1 MPQVTSVQ
9 SNPAQ
14 HDSVQASIA
23 RASAAT
29 GVDFDYLLAQA
40 KIESNL
46 DSDARARTSSAS
58 GLYQFISSTWLE
70 TLDRHG
76 ATHGLDWAEAAITRS
91 GGRASVGDAG
101 MRAQIMALRFDPEVS
116 SLMAA
121 ELARDNAGELRGF
134 LGREPDHA
142 ELYLAH
148 FLGAGGAKG
157 FLGALR
163 DDPLASAAAL
173 FPNPAQANPSIFYQG
188 GRSRSVGEVME
199 LLRGKVERAKAGG
212 GAMPDGFGGGGTD
225 YMAWTPS
232 AAFAHARRTYAAP
245 SMDPAATLPPAPAPR
260 PSMAETLQATFGGSG
275 GLGDRAARHV
285 DEAYGKFRAL
295 GL

>member
-1 MPQVTSVQ
+1 MSGITQVQRSAA
-9 SNPAQ
+9 PP
-14 HDSVQASIA
+14 DSVQASIA

-46 DSDARARTSSAS
+46 DTDARARTSSAS

-76 ATHGLDWAEAAITRS
+76 GAHGLGWAEVAIVQK
-91 GGRASVGDAG
+91 GGRATVGDAG
-101 MRAQIMALRFDPEVS
+101 LRSQIMALRFDPEVS

-148 FLGAGGAKG
+148 FLGASGAKS
-157 FLGALR
+157 FLGALQ
-163 DDPLASAAAL
+163 DNPLTPAAAL
-173 FPNPAQANPSIFYQG
+173 FPRPAEANPAIFYQG
-188 GRSRSVGEVME
+188 GRSRSVGDVME
-199 LLRGKVERAKAGG
+199 LVRGKVESAKQD
-212 GAMPDGFGGGGTD
+212 GAAAPVPSGD
-225 YMAWTPS
+225 YLPATPA
-232 AAFAHARRTYAAP
+232 AAFTHARSTFAVE
-245 SMDPAATLPPAPAPR
+245 PARPAPR

-275 GLGDRAARHV
+275 NLDGRAAQHIG
-285 DEAYGKFRAL
+285 EAYAKFRAF

>member
-1 MPQVTSVQ
+1 MSGITPVQ
-9 SNPAQ
+9 RSAAPPE
-14 HDSVQASIA
+14 SVQASIA

-40 KIESNL
+40 KIESNF
-46 DSDARARTSSAS
+46 DTDARARTSSAS

-76 ATHGLDWAEAAITRS
+76 KTHGLDWAEAAIVQE
-91 GGRASVGDAG
+91 GGRAKVGDAG
-101 MRAQIMALRFDPEVS
+101 LRAQIMALRFDPEVS

-148 FLGAGGAKG
+148 FLGAGGAKS
-157 FLGALR
+157 FLGALK
-163 DDPLASAAAL
+163 DNPLTSAAAL
-173 FPNPAQANPSIFYQG
+173 FPKPAEANPAIFYQG
-188 GRSRSVGEVME
+188 GRSRSVGEVMD
-199 LLRGKVERAKAGG
+199 LVRGKVENAKQGGVAPPPG
-212 GAMPDGFGGGGTD
+212 GAYLP
-225 YMAWTPS
+225 AAPA
-232 AAFAHARRTYAAP
+232 AAFTQARSEFAAE
-245 SMDPAATLPPAPAPR
+245 PARPAPR
-260 PSMAETLQATFGGSG
+260 PSMAETLQATFGGSD
-275 GLGDRAARHV
+275 GLGGRAAQHV
-285 DEAYGKFRAL
+285 GEAYGKFRAF

>member
-1 MPQVTSVQ
+1 MQG
-9 SNPAQ
+9 
-14 HDSVQASIA
+14 SIA

-46 DSDARARTSSAS
+46 DSGARARTSSAS

-76 ATHGLDWAEAAITRS
+76 RTHGLDWAEAAITRQ

-148 FLGAGGAKG
+148 FLGSGGAKG
-157 FLGALR
+157 FLGALQ
-163 DDPLASAAAL
+163 DNPLAPAASL
-173 FPNPAQANPSIFYQG
+173 FPKPAQANPGIFYAG
-188 GRSRSVGEVME
+188 GRARSVGDVMA
-199 LLRGKVERAKAGG
+199 LVRDKVERAKDGSGG
-212 GAMPDGFGGGGTD
+212 IPGIASPGGYMP
-225 YMAWTPS
+225 ATPA
-232 AAFAHARRTYAAP
+232 AAFTHARRTFTAE
-245 SMDPAATLPPAPAPR
+245 PAPVAPR
-260 PSMAETLQATFGGSG
+260 PSMAETLQATFGGGSD
-275 GLGDRAARHV
+275 GLGGRAARQV
-285 DEAYGKFRAL
+285 GEAYGKFRAF

>member
-1 MPQVTSVQ
+1 MSGVTSVQ
-9 SNPAQ
+9 RSAAPPDN
-14 HDSVQASIA
+14 VQASIA

-46 DSDARARTSSAS
+46 DSNARARTSSAS

-76 ATHGLDWAEAAITRS
+76 KSHGLDWAEAAIVQE
-91 GGRASVGDAG
+91 GGRAKVGDAG
-101 MRAQIMALRFDPEVS
+101 ARAQIMALRFDPEVS

-157 FLGALR
+157 FLGALQ
-163 DDPLASAAAL
+163 DNPLSPAAAL
-173 FPNPAQANPSIFYQG
+173 FPKPAQANPAIFYQG
-188 GRSRSVGEVME
+188 GRSRSVGEVMD
-199 LLRGKVERAKAGG
+199 LVRGKVEAAKQGD
-212 GAMPDGFGGGGTD
+212 GAPPATGA
-225 YMAWTPS
+225 YLPSTPS
-232 AAFAHARRTYAAP
+232 AAFTQARRTFAAE
-245 SMDPAATLPPAPAPR
+245 PAGPAPR
-260 PSMAETLQATFGGSG
+260 PSMAETLQTTFGGSN
-275 GLGDRAARHV
+275 GLDSRAARHV
-285 DEAYGKFRAL
+285 GEAYGKFRAF

>member
-1 MPQVTSVQ
+1 MSGVTPVQ
-9 SNPAQ
+9 HSAAPP
-14 HDSVQASIA
+14 DSVQASIA

-46 DSDARARTSSAS
+46 DSNARARTSSAS

-76 ATHGLDWAEAAITRS
+76 RTHGFGWAEAAIVEQ
-91 GGRASVGDAG
+91 GGRATVGDPG
-101 MRAQIMALRFDPEVS
+101 LRAQIMALRFDPDAS

-148 FLGAGGAKG
+148 FLGAGGAKS
-157 FLGALR
+157 FLGALQ
-163 DDPLASAAAL
+163 DNPLAPAAAL
-173 FPNPAQANPSIFYQG
+173 FPQPAEANPSIFYQG
-188 GRSRSVGEVME
+188 GRARSVGEVMD
-199 LLRGKVERAKAGG
+199 LVRGKVESAKQGG
-212 GAMPDGFGGGGTD
+212 GAIAAPGAE
-225 YMAWTPS
+225 YLPPTPA
-232 AAFAHARRTYAAP
+232 AAFTHARSTFAAE
-245 SMDPAATLPPAPAPR
+245 PARPAPR
-260 PSMAETLQATFGGSG
+260 PSMAETLRATFGGSSD
-275 GLGDRAARHV
+275 LDSRAAQHV
-285 DEAYGKFRAL
+285 GEAYGKFRAF

>member
-1 MPQVTSVQ
+1 MPEVTSVQ
-9 SNPAQ
+9 RSAAPGDA
-14 HDSVQASIA
+14 VQASIA

-46 DSDARARTSSAS
+46 EPQARARTSSAS

-76 ATHGLDWAEAAITRS
+76 RTHGLDWAEAAITRS
-91 GGRASVGDAG
+91 GGRATVGDAG
-101 MRAQIMALRFDPEVS
+101 LRSQIMALRFDPEVA

-148 FLGAGGAKG
+148 FLGAGGAKS
-157 FLGALR
+157 FLGALQ
-163 DDPLASAAAL
+163 DNPLTPAASL
-173 FPNPAQANPSIFYQG
+173 FPRAAEANGAIFYKG
-188 GRSRSVGEVME
+188 GRARSVADVMD
-199 LLRGKVERAKAGG
+199 LVRGKVERAKAGDG
-212 GAMPDGFGGGGTD
+212 IAPGISPAAGAVLP
-225 YMAWTPS
+225 APLPATPA
-232 AAFAHARRTYAAP
+232 AAFTQARRSFAGE
-245 SMDPAATLPPAPAPR
+245 PADGGRPAPR

-275 GLGDRAARHV
+275 ALGGRAARQV
-285 DEAYGKFRAL
+285 NEAYGKFRAF

>member
-1 MPQVTSVQ
+1 MSGITPVQ
-9 SNPAQ
+9 RSAAPP
-14 HDSVQASIA
+14 DSVQGSIA

-46 DSDARARTSSAS
+46 DSDARARASSAS

-76 ATHGLDWAEAAITRS
+76 KTHGLDWAESAITRQ

-134 LGREPDHA
+134 LGREPDHT

-163 DDPLASAAAL
+163 DNPLAPAAAL
-173 FPNPAQANPSIFYQG
+173 FPKPAEANPSIFYEG
-188 GRSRSVGEVME
+188 GRSRSLGDVME
-199 LLRGKVERAKAGG
+199 LLRGKVERAKDGG
-212 GAMPDGFGGGGTD
+212 GAFVPGVTGGGGMD
-225 YMAWTPS
+225 YMPATPA
-232 AAFAHARRTYAAP
+232 AAFTHAQRTFAAEPP
-245 SMDPAATLPPAPAPR
+245 SPLAPR
-260 PSMAETLQATFGGSG
+260 PSMAETLQTTFGGGSN
-275 GLGDRAARHV
+275 GLAGRAAQHV
-285 DEAYGKFRAL
+285 GEAYGKFRAF

>member
-1 MPQVTSVQ
+1 M
-9 SNPAQ
+9 
-14 HDSVQASIA
+14 QASIA

-46 DSDARARTSSAS
+46 DTDARARTSSAS

-76 ATHGLDWAEAAITRS
+76 GTHGLDWAETAIVQED
-91 GGRASVGDAG
+91 GRATVGDAG

-148 FLGAGGAKG
+148 FLGAGGAKS

-163 DDPLASAAAL
+163 DNPLTPAAAL
-173 FPNPAQANPSIFYQG
+173 FPRPAEANPSIFYQG
-188 GRSRSVGEVME
+188 GRSRSVGDVME
-199 LLRGKVERAKAGG
+199 LMRGKVESAKLGG
-212 GAMPDGFGGGGTD
+212 PAAPPATGNYLPA
-225 YMAWTPS
+225 TPA
-232 AAFAHARRTYAAP
+232 AAFTHARGTFTAE
-245 SMDPAATLPPAPAPR
+245 PPRLAPR
-260 PSMAETLQATFGGSG
+260 PSMAETLQTTFGGSN
-275 GLGDRAARHV
+275 GLDGRAAAHIG
-285 DEAYGKFRAL
+285 EAYAKFRAF

>member
-9 SNPAQ
+9 TSN
-14 HDSVQASIA
+14 VQASIA

-40 KIESNL
+40 RIESNL
-46 DSDARARTSSAS
+46 DSDARAPTSSAS
-58 GLYQFISSTWLE
+58 GLYQFISSTWLD
-70 TLDRHG
+70 TVDRHG
-76 ATHGLDWAEAAITRS
+76 KTHGLDWAEEAITRR

-148 FLGAGGAKG
+148 FLGAAGAKG
-157 FLGALR
+157 FLGALQ
-163 DDPLASAAAL
+163 DNPTASAAAL
-173 FPNPAQANPSIFYQG
+173 FPDPARANRGIFYAD
-188 GRSRSVGEVME
+188 GRPRSVGEVME
-199 LLRGKVERAKAGG
+199 LVRGKVDRAKEGG
-212 GAMPDGFGGGGTD
+212 GSFAPATTLAAGA
-225 YMAWTPS
+225 YPSSTP
-232 AAFAHARRTYAAP
+232 AARFAHARSTFAAEP
-245 SMDPAATLPPAPAPR
+245 VAGAASR
-260 PSMAETLQATFGGSG
+260 PSMAETLQATFGGSDALG
-275 GLGDRAARHV
+275 GRAGRQIG
-285 DEAYGKFRAL
+285 EAYGKFRAF

>member
-1 MPQVTSVQ
+1 MPEVTSIQ
-9 SNPAQ
+9 NS
-14 HDSVQASIA
+14 HVQASIA

-40 KIESNL
+40 KIESGL

-70 TLDRHG
+70 TVDRHG
-76 ATHGLDWAEAAITRS
+76 KTHGLDWAEAAITRS

-101 MRAQIMALRFDPEVS
+101 ARAQIMALRFDPEIS

-163 DDPLASAAAL
+163 DNPLASAASL
-173 FPNPAQANPSIFYQG
+173 FPDPARANRAIFYQG
-188 GRSRSVGEVME
+188 GRPRSVGEVMD
-199 LLRGKVERAKAGG
+199 LVRGKVESAKGGDGPVPMALAAGG
-212 GAMPDGFGGGGTD
+212 GHM
-225 YMAWTPS
+225 PS
-232 AAFAHARRTYAAP
+232 APAAGFAQARRTFAAAE
-245 SMDPAATLPPAPAPR
+245 PAAAASR
-260 PSMAETLQATFGGSG
+260 PSMAETLRATFGGSDALDG
-275 GLGDRAARHV
+275 RAGRQIG
-285 DEAYGKFRAL
+285 EAYGKFRAL

>member
-1 MPQVTSVQ
+1 MPEVTSVQ
-9 SNPAQ
+9 RSPAPP
-14 HDSVQASIA
+14 DSVQASIA

-46 DSDARARTSSAS
+46 DTGARAQSSSAS

-76 ATHGLDWAEAAITRS
+76 KAHGLDWAEAAIVRKD
-91 GGRASVGDAG
+91 GRATVGEAG

-148 FLGAGGAKG
+148 FLGAGGAKS
-157 FLGALR
+157 FLGALQ
-163 DDPLASAAAL
+163 DNPLTPAAAL
-173 FPNPAQANPSIFYQG
+173 FPKPAQANPAIFYQG
-188 GRSRSVGEVME
+188 GHSRAVGEVMD
-199 LLRGKVERAKAGG
+199 LVRGKVESAKQG
-212 GAMPDGFGGGGTD
+212 GAI
-225 YMAWTPS
+225 APS
-232 AAFAHARRTYAAP
+232 ADYLPATPTAAFTHVRRTFAAE
-245 SMDPAATLPPAPAPR
+245 PARMAPL
-260 PSMAETLQATFGGSG
+260 PSMAETLQATFGGSA
-275 GLGDRAARHV
+275 GLDGRAAEHV
-285 DEAYGKFRAL
+285 GEAYSKFRAF

>member
-1 MPQVTSVQ
+1 MSGLTPVQ
-9 SNPAQ
+9 RSAAPP
-14 HDSVQASIA
+14 DGVRASIA

-46 DSDARARTSSAS
+46 DSNARARTSSAS

-76 ATHGLDWAEAAITRS
+76 KTHGLGWAEAAIVQE
-91 GGRASVGDAG
+91 GGRAKVGDAG

-121 ELARDNAGELRGF
+121 ELARDNAGELSGF

-148 FLGAGGAKG
+148 FLGAGGAKS
-157 FLGALR
+157 FLGALQ
-163 DDPLASAAAL
+163 DNPLMSAAAL
-173 FPNPAQANPSIFYQG
+173 FPKPAQANPAIFYQG
-188 GRSRSVGEVME
+188 GRSRSVGEVMD
-199 LLRGKVERAKAGG
+199 LVRGKVEGAKQG
-212 GAMPDGFGGGGTD
+212 GAIAPASGAGYLPT
-225 YMAWTPS
+225 TPA
-232 AAFAHARRTYAAP
+232 AAFTQARSTFASEPVR
-245 SMDPAATLPPAPAPR
+245 SAPR
-260 PSMAETLQATFGGSG
+260 PSMAETLQTTFGGTD
-275 GLGDRAARHV
+275 GLDSRAAQHV
-285 DEAYGKFRAL
+285 GEAYGKFRAF

>member
-1 MPQVTSVQ
+1 MPEVTSVQ
-9 SNPAQ
+9 RSPAQ
-14 HDSVQASIA
+14 GDAVQASIA

-46 DSDARARTSSAS
+46 KPDARARTSSAS

-76 ATHGLDWAEAAITRS
+76 RAHGLDWAEAAITRD
-91 GGRASVGDAG
+91 GGRAAVGDAG
-101 MRAQIMALRFDPEVS
+101 MRSQIMALRFDPEVS

-121 ELARDNAGELRGF
+121 ELARDNASELRGF

-148 FLGAGGAKG
+148 FLGAGGAKS
-157 FLGALR
+157 FLGALQ
-163 DDPLASAAAL
+163 DNPLTPAASL
-173 FPNPAQANPSIFYQG
+173 FPKAAQANGAIFYQG
-188 GRSRSVGEVME
+188 GRARSVGDVME
-199 LLRGKVERAKAGG
+199 LVRGKIERAKESGALSPEIVPGNAGS
-212 GAMPDGFGGGGTD
+212 AMP
-225 YMAWTPS
+225 ATPA
-232 AAFAHARRTYAAP
+232 AAFIHARRSFASEPEAVP
-245 SMDPAATLPPAPAPR
+245 SR
-260 PSMAETLQATFGGSG
+260 PSMAETLRATFGGSDALAG
-275 GLGDRAARHV
+275 RAARQV
-285 DEAYGKFRAL
+285 GEAYGKFRAF

>member
-1 MPQVTSVQ
+1 MPEVTPIQ
-9 SNPAQ
+9 NGT
-14 HDSVQASIA
+14 VQASIA

-46 DSDARARTSSAS
+46 DTGARARTSSAS

-70 TLDRHG
+70 TVDRHG
-76 ATHGLDWAEAAITRS
+76 KTHGLDWAEAAISRQ

-157 FLGALR
+157 LLGALQN
-163 DDPLASAAAL
+163 DPLASASAL
-173 FPNPAQANPSIFYQG
+173 FPEAAKANRPIFFEG
-188 GRSRSVGEVME
+188 GRPRSVGEVME
-199 LLRGKVERAKAGG
+199 LVRNKVEGAKEGSAGLAPTMLAAGG
-212 GAMPDGFGGGGTD
+212 YMPSTPAAGF
-225 YMAWTPS
+225 AQ
-232 AAFAHARRTYAAP
+232 ARRSFAAAE
-245 SMDPAATLPPAPAPR
+245 PAGAAPR
-260 PSMAETLQATFGGSG
+260 PSMAETLQATFGGSDALG
-275 GLGDRAARHV
+275 GRAGRQIG
-285 DEAYGKFRAL
+285 EAYGKFRAL

>member
-1 MPQVTSVQ
+1 MPEVTPVQ
-9 SNPAQ
+9 RTE
-14 HDSVQASIA
+14 VQASIA

-40 KIESNL
+40 RIESNL

-76 ATHGLDWAEAAITRS
+76 RTHGLDWAEAAITRS

-101 MRAQIMALRFDPEVS
+101 MRAQIMALRFDPKVS

-148 FLGAGGAKG
+148 FLGAGGAKD
-157 FLGALR
+157 FLGAVR
-163 DDPLASAAAL
+163 DNPLTSAAAL

-199 LLRGKVERAKAGG
+199 LMRGKVERAKAGG
-212 GAMPDGFGGGGTD
+212 SAIPAGIDGGMEYMPSSP
-225 YMAWTPS
+225 A
-232 AAFAHARRTYAAP
+232 AAFAHAQRSYATP
-245 SMDPAATLPPAPAPR
+245 SIGPAAALPPAPAPR
-260 PSMAETLQATFGGSG
+260 PSMAETLQATFRGSG
-275 GLGDRAARHV
+275 GLGDRAARQI
-285 DEAYGKFRAL
+285 DEAYGKFRAF

>member
-1 MPQVTSVQ
+1 MPEVTSIQ
-9 SNPAQ
+9 SSGN
-14 HDSVQASIA
+14 VQASIA

-46 DSDARARTSSAS
+46 DSGARARTSSAS

-70 TLDRHG
+70 TVDRHG
-76 ATHGLDWAEAAITRS
+76 KTHGLDWAEAAISRQ
-91 GGRASVGDAG
+91 GGRASVGDAD

-116 SLMAA
+116 SMMAA

-157 FLGALR
+157 FLGAVQ
-163 DDPLASAAAL
+163 DNPGAAAATL
-173 FPNPAQANPSIFYQG
+173 FPDPARANRAIFYDG
-188 GRSRSVGEVME
+188 GRPRSVGEVMD
-199 LLRGKVERAKAGG
+199 LVRNKVEAAKGGEVGLDRPRFAAGYDP
-212 GAMPDGFGGGGTD
+212 MT
-225 YMAWTPS
+225 S
-232 AAFAHARRTYAAP
+232 APAAGFAHARRTFAAAE
-245 SMDPAATLPPAPAPR
+245 PAAASR
-260 PSMAETLQATFGGSG
+260 PSMAETLQATFGGSEALG
-275 GLGDRAARHV
+275 GRAGRQIG
-285 DEAYGKFRAL
+285 EAYGKFRAF

>member
-1 MPQVTSVQ
+1 MPEVTSIQNIEASPVG
-9 SNPAQ
+9 
-14 HDSVQASIA
+14 VQASIA

-40 KIESNL
+40 RIESNL
-46 DSDARARTSSAS
+46 DTNARARTSSAS
-58 GLYQFISSTWLE
+58 GLYQFVSSTWLE

-76 ATHGLDWAEAAITRS
+76 GSHGLGWAEEAITRR
-91 GGRASVGDAG
+91 GGRASVDDAG
-101 MRAQIMALRFDPEVS
+101 MRAQIMALRFDPEIS

-148 FLGAGGAKG
+148 FLGAGGAKD

-163 DDPLASAAAL
+163 DDPLVSAASL
-173 FPNPAQANPSIFYQG
+173 FPKPAQANSAIFYQG
-188 GRSRSVGEVME
+188 GRARSVGEVMA
-199 LLRGKVERAKAGG
+199 LVRDKVDNAKVGG
-212 GAMPDGFGGGGTD
+212 GFGPGMTIAAAETMP
-225 YMAWTPS
+225 ATPA
-232 AAFAHARRTYAAP
+232 AAFTRVRRSFAAAP
-245 SMDPAATLPPAPAPR
+245 ATPR

-275 GLGDRAARHV
+275 GLGDRAARQIG
-285 DEAYGKFRAL
+285 EAYGKFKAF

>member
-1 MPQVTSVQ
+1 MPEVTPVQ
-9 SNPAQ
+9 RTAASPEG
-14 HDSVQASIA
+14 VQASIA

-46 DSDARARTSSAS
+46 DTDARARTSSAS

-76 ATHGLDWAEAAITRS
+76 KSHGLDWAEAAITRR

-101 MRAQIMALRFDPEVS
+101 MRAQIMALRFDPEIS

-121 ELARDNAGELRGF
+121 ELARDNAGELHGF

-148 FLGAGGAKG
+148 FLGAGGAKE

-163 DDPLASAAAL
+163 DNQLTSAASL
-173 FPNPAQANPSIFYQG
+173 FPQAAKANAPIFYQG
-188 GRSRSVGEVME
+188 GRARSVGEVMA
-199 LLRGKVERAKAGG
+199 LLRDKVESAKGG
-212 GAMPDGFGGGGTD
+212 TTNPGMALASASSIAAMP
-225 YMAWTPS
+225 A
-232 AAFAHARRTYAAP
+232 AAFTQARRNFAAAP
-245 SMDPAATLPPAPAPR
+245 AQASPAAR
-260 PSMAETLQATFGGSG
+260 HPSMAETLQATFGGSD
-275 GLGDRAARHV
+275 GLGTRAARQI
-285 DEAYGKFRAL
+285 DEAYGKFRAF

>member
-1 MPQVTSVQ
+1 M
-9 SNPAQ
+9 
-14 HDSVQASIA
+14 QASIA

-40 KIESNL
+40 RIESNL

-70 TLDRHG
+70 TIDRHG
-76 ATHGLDWAEAAITRS
+76 RNHGLDWAEAAITRR
-91 GGRASVGDAG
+91 GGRANVDDAG
-101 MRAQIMALRFDPEVS
+101 TRAQIMALRFDPEIS

-121 ELARDNAGELRGF
+121 ELARDNASELRGF

-148 FLGAGGAKG
+148 ILGAGGAKD
-157 FLGALR
+157 FLAALR
-163 DDPLASAAAL
+163 DDPLASAASL
-173 FPNPAQANPSIFYQG
+173 FPKPAQANSAIFYQD
-188 GRSRSVGEVME
+188 GRPRSIGEVMA
-199 LLRGKVERAKAGG
+199 LVRDKVETAKDGG
-212 GAMPDGFGGGGTD
+212 GSDPGRSIAAAEFMP
-225 YMAWTPS
+225 ATPA
-232 AAFAHARRTYAAP
+232 AAFTHVRRSFAAG
-245 SMDPAATLPPAPAPR
+245 PAGAAPR

-275 GLGDRAARHV
+275 GLGDRAARQV
-285 DEAYGKFRAL
+285 GEAYGKFKAF

>member
-1 MPQVTSVQ
+1 MPEVTSVQ
-9 SNPAQ
+9 SIETSPGG
-14 HDSVQASIA
+14 VQASIA

-40 KIESNL
+40 KIEAHL
-46 DSDARARTSSAS
+46 DTGARARTSSAS

-76 ATHGLDWAEAAITRS
+76 RDHGLAWAEAAITRR
-91 GGRASVGDAG
+91 GGRASVDDAG
-101 MRAQIMALRFDPEVS
+101 MRAQIMALRFDPEIS
-116 SLMAA
+116 SMMAA

-148 FLGAGGAKG
+148 FLGAGGAKD

-163 DDPLASAAAL
+163 DDPLASAASL
-173 FPNPAQANPSIFYQG
+173 FPKPARANSAIFYQD
-188 GRSRSVGEVME
+188 GRARSIGEVMA
-199 LLRGKVERAKAGG
+199 LVRDKVESAKDGG
-212 GAMPDGFGGGGTD
+212 GFVPGRAIATADFMP
-225 YMAWTPS
+225 ATPA
-232 AAFAHARRTYAAP
+232 AAFTHVRRSFAAV
-245 SMDPAATLPPAPAPR
+245 PAATAPR

-275 GLGDRAARHV
+275 GLGERASRQV
-285 DEAYGKFRAL
+285 GEAYGKFRAF